1 MANEVSKNPDTAEAG
16 SSGAAQNNHPKTTP
30 ATDGK
35 IVQHQS
41 QTDPGESVDHPDK
54 FAEKKTISERR
65 WAANQRNS
73 QKSTG
78 PKTTLGKSRSR
89 MNSTDHGMLA
99 RRTLF
104 SPSGRLKNPELL
116 AFYERLCAEN
126 HGDDLF
132 TQFLNEDLL
141 HAYAGYLRGLE
152 CEQEIAANGQW
163 QPVGHEVLARYM
175 TRNRNAIQ
183 QNFKLLRKLKEERT
197 QQQEEEQEERE
208 RKRELELERE
218 MELEYQSY
226 RDACNLNSLILSA
239 EEMRSDYVPPNYPRW
254 GELEE
259 KEESTAA
266 LPTPAIDHKQQGS
279 PDLPRPADRRIS
291 DSDSARHPEKAEPP
305 AGAEVPPSDA
315 YEPEAAASD
324 RDFANLQPSCDS
336 PAIADQL
343 IAALRIAEPEP
354 ADLADQQ
361 TSPAGDASP
370 PAEPDNDMDI
380 ATLQAALDA
389 VSACVL
395 AQPAEEE
402 EDAERPS

>member
-1 MANEVSKNPDTAEAG
+1 MAAG
-16 SSGAAQNNHPKTTP
+16 RTRDSCALHDPQPQRDPAKFQAAAK
-30 ATDGK
+30 A
-35 IVQHQS
+35 
-41 QTDPGESVDHPDK
+41 
-54 FAEKKTISERR
+54 ERR
-65 WAANQRNS
+65 
-73 QKSTG
+73 
-78 PKTTLGKSRSR
+78 
-89 MNSTDHGMLA
+89 
-99 RRTLF
+99 
-104 SPSGRLKNPELL
+104 
-116 AFYERLCAEN
+116 
-126 HGDDLF
+126 
-132 TQFLNEDLL
+132 
-141 HAYAGYLRGLE
+141 
-152 CEQEIAANGQW
+152 
-163 QPVGHEVLARYM
+163 
-175 TRNRNAIQ
+175 
-183 QNFKLLRKLKEERT
+183 RT

-239 EEMRSDYVPPNYPRW
+239 EEMRSDYVPPNYSRW
-254 GELEE
+254 GRIEE

-266 LPTPAIDHKQQGS
+266 LPTPDVDHTRPAS
-279 PDLPRPADRRIS
+279 PDLPEAADTRIS
-291 DSDSARHPEKAEPP
+291 YSDSARQPEKAEPP

-336 PAIADQL
+336 SAIADQL

-370 PAEPDNDMDI
+370 PAEPDNDMNI
-380 ATLQAALDA
+380 AILQAALDD